1 MREMGASN
9 LPDAPSPSLKNQ
21 GYRPRES
28 SSPNIPVQ
36 KKPSKTAPQI
46 SFAPNETGFYFIPFG
61 GFVFGDDIQGKD
73 SSYPWDLINAD
84 VEVGSN
90 LGLRFGYTW
99 KYFYLEERISHYRA
113 TIEKYIPPDISPTS
127 VHGEI
132 KSLNFQQSLGFRVP
146 ISENIRINLGGGVG
160 LTKQKLAF
168 NFTAQ
173 TNVTE
178 GPTTPSTNGFGNVPD
193 EWLLTYDA
201 ILGLEYQP
209 FDHLLTGIN
218 YRWMRVEE
226 MDHFE
231 ARDLHLLELSLG
243 VLF

>member
-36 KKPSKTAPQI
+36 KKPSKIAPQI
-46 SFAPNETGFYFIPFG
+46 SFASNETGFYFLPFC
-61 GFVFGDDIQGKD
+61 GFVLGDDIQGKD
-73 SSYPWDLINAD
+73 SSLPWHLINAD

-99 KYFYLEERISHYRA
+99 KYFYLEERISHHRA
-113 TIEKYIPPDISPTS
+113 TIEKHIPPVISPIS
-127 VHGEI
+127 VHGEM
-132 KSLNFQQSLGFRVP
+132 KSLNFQQSLGFRIP
-146 ISENIRINLGGGVG
+146 ISENTRINLGAGVG

-168 NFTAQ
+168 HFNPPLP
-173 TNVTE
+173 
-178 GPTTPSTNGFGNVPD
+178 GLGNVPD